1 MTPVRA
7 RILLVDDEPNILM
20 TVKEI
25 LVQQG
30 YDVDAEP
37 DGLSAVKALQH
48 STYDLVLTDLKM
60 EGMDGLALLEE
71 VRNHSP
77 QTVTV
82 MMTGY
87 GSVDSATEAVRLG
100 AYEYLLKPVAVE
112 ELKQAV
118 ERSLER
124 KRFSEIDTLYRVSN
138 ELAVATTTDAVQAV
152 VVEAA
157 IKVMGA
163 SRVLWFALKGDGTV
177 DAPEAYASLFTP
189 SVTLRLASGEVIL
202 ENSPNSADRGVPM
215 SVNCD
220 RHGARQ
226 GLEDAASIALVP
238 GLTNGHLTGVL
249 YVDHGREEFEYHA
262 SWQRFLCGLARQ
274 AAIALDRL
282 AVMEE
287 LRQSNAVLASA
298 NRRLQELDTLKSEF
312 LSVATHELRTPLSI
326 ILGYN
331 AMIEESA
338 LERLTAE
345 ERGLLRESLSACK
358 RLMRLVNSM
367 LDLSQLQSGKIQL
380 QMTVCDIGQSLRSV
394 VKLFEAEAHRR
405 GLNIELKLDP
415 TIPQVEVD
423 AERIEQVFVNLVS
436 NALKYTDADGL
447 ISITGG
453 AVENGTIAIHV
464 SDTGIGIAPE
474 HQGMIFDEFARVRS
488 TSTVRPGSGLGLAI
502 VRRILAAHG
511 GDISVN
517 STPGQGSTFTVRL
530 PLRQRVRNAMVA

>member
-25 LVQQG
+25 LVQEG

-37 DGLSAVKALQH
+37 DGLSALKALRH

-60 EGMDGLALLEE
+60 DGMDGLSLLEE
-71 VRNHSP
+71 VRKHSP

-87 GSVDSATEAVRLG
+87 GSVDSATEAVRSG

-118 ERSLER
+118 QRSLER

-138 ELAVATTTDAVQAV
+138 ELALASDAETIQSV
-152 VVEAA
+152 VIEAA
-157 IKVMGA
+157 TKVLGA
-163 SRVLWFALKGDGTV
+163 SRVAWFPVKRDGAV
-177 DAPEAYASLFTP
+177 DAPEPYASLFTP
-189 SVTLRLASGEVIL
+189 TVILRLADAEVVLENGATSANPHLLDAADVGHGSGELNI
-202 ENSPNSADRGVPM
+202 S
-215 SVNCD
+215 
-220 RHGARQ
+220 
-226 GLEDAASIALVP
+226 DAASIALVP
-238 GLTNGHLTGVL
+238 GLANEHLMGVL
-249 YVDHGREEFEYHA
+249 YLDHGPEEFEFHA

-274 AAIALDRL
+274 AALALDRL
-282 AVMEE
+282 VVIEE
-287 LRQSNAVLASA
+287 LQQSNAVLASA
-298 NRRLQELDTLKSEF
+298 NRRLQELDALKSEF

-367 LDLSQLQSGKIQL
+367 LDLSQLQSGKIAL
-380 QMTVCDIGQSLRSV
+380 QISTCDIGQSLRSV

-405 GLNIELKLDP
+405 GLTIELKLDP
-415 TIPQVEVD
+415 AIPQIEVD
-423 AERIEQVFVNLVS
+423 PERIEQVFVNLVS

-447 ISITGG
+447 ISITSGG
-453 AVENGTIAIHV
+453 VVNGRITIDV
-464 SDTGIGIAPE
+464 TDTGIGIAPE
-474 HQGMIFDEFARVRS
+474 YQEMIFDEFTRVRNNS
-488 TSTVRPGSGLGLAI
+488 AGRPGSGLGLAI
-502 VRRILAAHG
+502 VRRILEAHG

-517 STPGQGSTFTVRL
+517 SAPGQGSTFRVRL
-530 PLRQRVRNAMVA
+530 PLRQRVQNAMVA

>member
-20 TVKEI
+20 TVQEI
-25 LVQQG
+25 LVQEG

-37 DGLSAVKALQH
+37 NGLSALKALQH

-60 EGMDGLALLEE
+60 DGMDGLALLEE
-71 VRNHSP
+71 VRKHSP

-100 AYEYLLKPVAVE
+100 AYEYLLKPVAVP

-124 KRFSEIDTLYRVSN
+124 KRLSEIDTLYQVSN
-138 ELAVATTTDAVQAV
+138 ELALATTPDAVQSV

-157 IKVMGA
+157 TKVLGA
-163 SRVLWFALKGDGTV
+163 SRVLWLPVSNDGLV
-177 DAPEAYASLFTP
+177 QAPDSYAGLFTAEI
-189 SVTLRLASGEVIL
+189 LARLSAAEVVL
-202 ENSPNSADRGVPM
+202 HDAEEGADNGATSA
-215 SVNCD
+215 
-220 RHGARQ
+220 
-226 GLEDAASIALVP
+226 ALVP
-238 GLTNGHLTGVL
+238 GLANDRLTGVL
-249 YVDHGREEFEYHA
+249 YVDHGSEAFEFHA

-274 AAIALDRL
+274 AALALDRL
-282 AVMEE
+282 AVIEE
-287 LRQSNAVLASA
+287 LRQSNSVLASA
-298 NRRLQELDTLKSEF
+298 NRRLQEQDSLKSQF

-338 LERLTAE
+338 LERLTTE

-367 LDLSQLQSGKIQL
+367 LDLSQIQSGKISL
-380 QMTVCDIGQSLRSV
+380 QISTCDIGQSLRSV

-405 GLNIELKLDP
+405 GLNIELKLDAA
-415 TIPQVEVD
+415 IPQVEVD
-423 AERIEQVFVNLVS
+423 PERIEQVFVNLVS
-436 NALKYTDADGL
+436 NALKYTDAEGV

-453 AVENGTIAIHV
+453 AEENGRIAIHV

-474 HQGMIFDEFARVRS
+474 HQEMIFDEFARVRS
-488 TSTVRPGSGLGLAI
+488 NSAGRPGSGLGLAI
-502 VRRILAAHG
+502 VRRILEAHG

-517 STPGQGSTFTVRL
+517 SVPGQGSTFKVRL
-530 PLRQRVRNAMVA
+530 PLRPRVQNAMVA

>member
-7 RILLVDDEPNILM
+7 RILLVDDEPNILL

-25 LVQQG
+25 LVQEG

-37 DGLSAVKALQH
+37 DGLSALKALQH
-48 STYDLVLTDLKM
+48 STYDLVVTDLKM

-71 VRNHSP
+71 VRKHSP

-87 GSVDSATEAVRLG
+87 GSVDSAIEAVRSG

-138 ELAVATTTDAVQAV
+138 ELAVASDTETIQAV

-157 IKVMGA
+157 TKVLGA
-163 SRVLWFALKGDGTV
+163 SRVLWFPVRRDGTV
-177 DAPEAYASLFTP
+177 EAEEPFASLFTP
-189 SVTLRLASGEVIL
+189 TVVLRLASAEVVL
-202 ENSPNSADRGVPM
+202 ENGPTSANDGG
-215 SVNCD
+215 S
-220 RHGARQ
+220 G
-226 GLEDAASIALVP
+226 GSSLLDAASIALVP
-238 GLTNGHLTGVL
+238 GLANDHLTGVL
-249 YVDHGREEFEYHA
+249 YLDHGPEQFEYHA

-274 AAIALDRL
+274 AALALDRL
-282 AVMEE
+282 AVIEE

-298 NRRLQELDTLKSEF
+298 NRRLQELDALKSQF

-367 LDLSQLQSGKIQL
+367 LDLSQLQSGKIPL
-380 QMTVCDIGQSLRSV
+380 QFSTCDIGQSLRSV

-405 GLNIELKLDP
+405 GLKIDLKVDP
-415 TIPQVEVD
+415 AIPQVEVD
-423 AERIEQVFVNLVS
+423 PERIEQVFVNLVS

-453 AVENGTIAIHV
+453 AVENGRLVISVT
-464 SDTGIGIAPE
+464 DTGIGIAPE
-474 HQGMIFDEFARVRS
+474 HQEMIFDEFARVRS
-488 TSTVRPGSGLGLAI
+488 NSSGRPGSGLGLAI
-502 VRRILAAHG
+502 VRRILEAHG

-517 STPGQGSTFTVRL
+517 SVPGQGSTFKIRL
-530 PLRQRVRNAMVA
+530 PLRQRVQNAMVA

>member
-1 MTPVRA
+1 MSPVRA
-7 RILLVDDEPNILM
+7 RILLVDDEPNILI

-25 LVQQG
+25 LVQEG

-37 DGLSAVKALQH
+37 DGLSALAALQH

-71 VRNHSP
+71 VRKHSP

-87 GSVDSATEAVRLG
+87 GSVDSATEAVRSG

-118 ERSLER
+118 GRSLER

-138 ELAVATTTDAVQAV
+138 ELALASDAETIQAV
-152 VVEAA
+152 VIEAA
-157 IKVMGA
+157 TKVLGT
-163 SRVLWFALKGDGTV
+163 SRVLWFPVKHDGTV
-177 DAPEAYASLFTP
+177 EAPEPFVSLFTP
-189 SVTLRLASGEVIL
+189 TVILRLASAEVLL
-202 ENSPNSADRGVPM
+202 ENGPISAGDGKSEEREV
-215 SVNCD
+215 S
-220 RHGARQ
+220 
-226 GLEDAASIALVP
+226 DAASIALVP
-238 GLTNGHLTGVL
+238 GLANDHLTGVL
-249 YVDHGREEFEYHA
+249 YLDHGPDEFEFHA

-274 AAIALDRL
+274 AALALDRL
-282 AVMEE
+282 AVIEE
-287 LRQSNAVLASA
+287 LRQSNSVLASA
-298 NRRLQELDTLKSEF
+298 NRRLQELDALKSQF

-358 RLMRLVNSM
+358 RLMRLVNTM

-380 QMTVCDIGQSLRSV
+380 QVSTCDIGQSLRAV
-394 VKLFEAEAHRR
+394 VKLFEAEANRR
-405 GLNIELKLDP
+405 GLTIQLSLDP
-415 TIPQVEVD
+415 TIPQIEVD
-423 AERIEQVFVNLVS
+423 PERIEQVFVNLVS

-453 AVENGTIAIHV
+453 KVDDGRIAIDV
-464 SDTGIGIAPE
+464 SDSGIGIAPE
-474 HQGMIFDEFARVRS
+474 HQEMIFDEFARVRS
-488 TSTVRPGSGLGLAI
+488 HSSARPGSGLGLAI
-502 VRRILAAHG
+502 VRRILEAHG

-517 STPGQGSTFTVRL
+517 STLGQGSTFTVRL
-530 PLRQRVRNAMVA
+530 PLRQRIHNAMVA

>member
-1 MTPVRA
+1 MAPVRA

-138 ELAVATTTDAVQAV
+138 ELAVATSEEKIQAV
-152 VVEAA
+152 VIDAA
-157 IKVMGA
+157 TKVLGA
-163 SRVLWFALKGDGTV
+163 SRVHWFPVKSAGSV
-177 DAPEAYASLFTP
+177 EAPEPYVSLFPP
-189 SVTLRLASGEVIL
+189 SVILRLASSEVVL
-202 ENSPNSADRGVPM
+202 ENRPTVDG
-215 SVNCD
+215 
-220 RHGARQ
+220 GATKV
-226 GLEDAASIALVP
+226 ALVP
-238 GLTNGHLTGVL
+238 GVANDHLTGVL
-249 YVDHGREEFEYHA
+249 YVDHGPEPFEFHA
-262 SWQRFLCGLARQ
+262 TWQRFLCGLARQ

-287 LRQSNAVLASA
+287 LKQSNAVLASA

-380 QMTVCDIGQSLRSV
+380 QMSVCDLGQSLRSV

-405 GLNIELKLDP
+405 RLNIELKLDP
-415 TIPQVEVD
+415 AIPQVEVD
-423 AERIEQVFVNLVS
+423 PERIEQVFVNLVS

-453 AVENGTIAIHV
+453 AAENGTVAIHV

-474 HQGMIFDEFARVRS
+474 HQEMIFDEFARVRS

-502 VRRILAAHG
+502 VRRILGAHG

-517 STPGQGSTFTVRL
+517 SIPGQGSTFTVRL
-530 PLRQRVRNAMVA
+530 PLRQRIHNVMVA

>member
-1 MTPVRA
+1 MASKQDAGDRMPPVRA
-7 RILLVDDEPNILM
+7 RILLVDDEPNILL

-25 LVQQG
+25 LVQEG

-37 DGLSAVKALQH
+37 DGLSALRALQH

-60 EGMDGLALLEE
+60 EGMDGLSLLEE
-71 VRNHSP
+71 VRKHSP

-138 ELAVATTTDAVQAV
+138 ELALASDAATIQSV
-152 VVEAA
+152 VIEAA
-157 IKVMGA
+157 SKVLGA
-163 SRVLWFALKGDGTV
+163 SRVSWFPVKRDGTV
-177 DAPEAYASLFTP
+177 EAPEPFSALFSPT
-189 SVTLRLASGEVIL
+189 VILRLAAAEVVL
-202 ENSPNSADRGVPM
+202 DEAWNR
-215 SVNCD
+215 
-220 RHGARQ
+220 
-226 GLEDAASIALVP
+226 DAASIALVP
-238 GLTNGHLTGVL
+238 GLANDHLKGVL
-249 YVDHGREEFEYHA
+249 YLDHGPEEFEYHA

-274 AAIALDRL
+274 AALALDRL
-282 AVMEE
+282 AVIEE
-287 LRQSNAVLASA
+287 LQQSNAVLASA
-298 NRRLQELDTLKSEF
+298 NRRLQELDALKSQF

-367 LDLSQLQSGKIQL
+367 LDLSQLQSGKIAL
-380 QMTVCDIGQSLRSV
+380 QISTCDIGQSLRSI

-405 GLNIELKLDP
+405 GLIIELSLDP
-415 TIPQVEVD
+415 VIPQIDVD
-423 AERIEQVFVNLVS
+423 PERIEQVFVNLVS

-453 AVENGTIAIHV
+453 KVEDGRMTVDV

-474 HQGMIFDEFARVRS
+474 HQEMIFDEFARVRS
-488 TSTVRPGSGLGLAI
+488 NAVGRPGSGLGLAI
-502 VRRILAAHG
+502 VRRILEAHG

-517 STPGQGSTFTVRL
+517 SMPGQGSTFTVRL
-530 PLRQRVRNAMVA
+530 PLRQRVHNAMVA

>member
-25 LVQQG
+25 LVRQG

-37 DGLSAVKALQH
+37 DGLSALKALHH

-71 VRNHSP
+71 VRKHSP

-138 ELAVATTTDAVQAV
+138 ELTLATTEQAIQSV
-152 VVEAA
+152 IVKAA
-157 IKVMGA
+157 TQVLGT
-163 SRVLWFALKGDGTV
+163 SRAIWFPVKSDGTV
-177 DAPEAYASLFTP
+177 EAPGGFAALFTP
-189 SVTLRLASGEVIL
+189 TVTLRLASGEVVL
-202 ENSPNSADRGVPM
+202 ENRPTSEPTSADYGK
-215 SVNCD
+215 SE
-220 RHGARQ
+220 AREML
-226 GLEDAASIALVP
+226 GAASIALVP
-238 GLTNGHLTGVL
+238 GLANDHLTGVL
-249 YVDHGREEFEYHA
+249 YVDHGTEQFEFHA

-274 AAIALDRL
+274 AVVALDRL
-282 AVMEE
+282 AVIEE
-287 LRQSNAVLASA
+287 LRQSNSVLASA
-298 NRRLQELDTLKSEF
+298 NRRLQEVDVLKSQF

-367 LDLSQLQSGKIQL
+367 LDLSQLQSGKIRL
-380 QMTVCDIGQSLRSV
+380 QVSACDIGQSLRGV

-405 GLNIELKLDP
+405 GLKMDLNLDP
-415 TIPQVEVD
+415 SIPQIEVD
-423 AERIEQVFVNLVS
+423 PERIEQVFVNLVS
-436 NALKYTDADGL
+436 NALKYTDADGVV
-447 ISITGG
+447 SIFGG
-453 AVENGTIAIHV
+453 TLENGRVTIHV

-474 HQGMIFDEFARVRS
+474 YQEMIFDEFARVRGNS
-488 TSTVRPGSGLGLAI
+488 SRPGSGLGLAI
-502 VRRILAAHG
+502 VRRILEAHG

-517 STPGQGSTFTVRL
+517 SSPGQGSTFTVRL
-530 PLRQRVRNAMVA
+530 PLRQRIHNAMVA